1 MSSRQPAG
9 VRVEPSAALRY
20 GGGEEE
26 PSAAPPYGGGVG
38 EDGGEAKRVPPSLV
52 SC

>member
-26 PSAAPPYGGGVG
+26 PSAGSGGG